1 MVPPSRRLIFAL
13 GLAALFVIPTF
24 AQSNSQPQTP
34 APAKAAAQTATALS
48 TKENPEFI
56 GKRDI
61 NKGQMNFYS
70 LDKEVAL
77 GRRLSA
83 EVDREGKFVEDPV
96 IVEYINRVGQNL
108 VLHSDSKVPFTIKV
122 MDADDVNAFALPGGF
137 FYVNKGLILAAEN
150 EAELAGPMAHEIAHV
165 AARHGVEQDT
175 KGQLL
180 NYGLI
185 PLYFV
190 GGWGGYLARQGAGF
204 LIPLGFLKFSRS
216 AEEEADM
223 LAVQYLWAT
232 GYDPNAMATF
242 FEKIQTKEKKKP
254 GTIAKIFSTHPL
266 VDDRIDKVKTLL
278 ARFPDRSEYTIN
290 TSDFNRVKGRLI
302 SITNSKSISARNGGT
317 NSDRDGQRPTLKR
330 RQPNSPDGTTPEAGS
345 SAPTTDSTTPAS
357 GQPEKTERP
366 TLRRSGQTDTEKK
379 P

>member
-1 MVPPSRRLIFAL
+1 MLTRAYSLSAI
-13 GLAALFVIPTF
+13 LAVAVL
-24 AQSNSQPQTP
+24 AQSLGYAQSTD
-34 APAKAAAQTATALS
+34 KAQTNTAADKSKSGLS
-48 TKENPEFI
+48 TKENPELI

-61 NKGQMNFYS
+61 NKGQIDFYS

-83 EVDREGKFVEDPV
+83 DVDREGKFVEDPV

-108 VLHSDSKVPFTIKV
+108 VLHSDAKVPFTIKV
-122 MDADDVNAFALPGGF
+122 MDAEEVNAFALPGGF

-165 AARHGVEQDT
+165 AARHGVEQDS

-190 GGWGGYLARQGAGF
+190 GGWTGYAVRQGLSLA
-204 LIPLGFLKFSRS
+204 IPLGFLKFSRG

-223 LAVQYLWAT
+223 LAVQYLWAS

-242 FEKIQTKEKKKP
+242 FEKLQTKEKKKP
-254 GTIAKIFSTHPL
+254 GTMAKIFSTHPM
-266 VDDRIDKVKTLL
+266 VDDRIDKVKALL
-278 ARFPDRSEYTIN
+278 SRFPDRSEYTIN
-290 TSDFNRVKGRLI
+290 TSDFNKVKARLVA
-302 SITNSKSISARNGGT
+302 ITNAKTPSAKAGGT
-317 NSDRDGQRPTLKR
+317 ASDRDNQRPTLKR
-330 RQPNSPDGTTPEAGS
+330 RQPNSPDGSDTSTPA
-345 SAPTTDSTTPAS
+345 STTPT
-357 GQPEKTERP
+357 QPEKNDRP
-366 TLRRSGQTDTEKK
+366 TLKK
-379 P
+379 NGSDSPSNN